1 IQDKTPYQVTQTIDL
16 FGRQWELNLIAT
28 NKFIESLPLDTYNQT
43 YQEILTATL
52 LLMLT
57 VFIIQMMRSRRD
69 QLAKHKIEI
78 AQARE
83 AVLTETNLQLEKLV
97 NQRTEEISQAN
108 ALQRSI

>member
-1 IQDKTPYQVTQTIDL
+1 
-16 FGRQWELNLIAT
+16 
-28 NKFIESLPLDTYNQT
+28 
-43 YQEILTATL
+43 TATL

-57 VFIIQMMRSRRD
+57 VFIIQMMRSRRA

-108 ALQRSI
+108 ALQRSILSSAGYAIIATDLDGLITIFNPSAEKL